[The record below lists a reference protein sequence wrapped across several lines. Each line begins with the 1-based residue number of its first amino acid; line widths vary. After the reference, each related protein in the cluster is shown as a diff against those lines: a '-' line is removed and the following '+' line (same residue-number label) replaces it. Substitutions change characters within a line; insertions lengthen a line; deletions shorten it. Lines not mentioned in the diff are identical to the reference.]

1 MENYFSERLKRYTLP
16 FSPITFFLILLVLTV
31 LQFSYGLFHLF
42 QFKLDAGNAPLE
54 YPVARR

>member
-31 LQFSYGLFHLF
+31 LQFSYGLFYLF